1 MSHCIVLYTTCPYM
15 SIVCTIS
22 ISISSVTGCY
32 AGVQLSTVAGLS
44 RCSMLTVNQLPVH
57 VVTDSGEFICY
68 IGVLICHV
76 TNILNI
82 WGTLVFDSILTIQDE
97 WDVSERYWPGYRCDC
112 IISLSVSV
120 IILCYWWWNYIL
132 DCIQC
137 GGTFDWFL

>member
-1 MSHCIVLYTTCPYM
+1 M

-57 VVTDSGEFICY
+57 VVTDSGEFICF

-76 TNILNI
+76 INTLDI
-82 WGTLVFDSILTIQDE
+82 WVTLVFEDVIKDE
-97 WDVSERYWPGYRCDC
+97 LDVSRRP
-112 IISLSVSV
+112 
-120 IILCYWWWNYIL
+120 
-132 DCIQC
+132 
-137 GGTFDWFL
+137 